1 MYEGI
6 TGLVTDP
13 IKGAKKEGAT
23 GFIKGV
29 GRGIAGVPLRVMGGV
44 FAVPGYTMKG
54 LYQEGM
60 KSKGA
65 NVQNYI
71 IAARISQGYDE
82 AQHVTREERDDIIA
96 TWKCLKLNVK
106 KKKNIGEDQM
116 DALHGLMKEKREK
129 RQQTWGKINSHFK
142 RPEARPTFPAAMD
155 HSSYEEMPDTTRTY
169 SATSGTR
176 SPVST
181 VGSSLHLTNSYP
193 RPHTAQSSSSQLP
206 LTPLQQRR
214 AQEDAEEA
222 ERLELEAAI
231 SASVAETS
239 RGNPEEDEM
248 IERAIRASMM
258 ELANAPENED
268 EEAALQRVMTASLE
282 EAGKHGATEEEQKL
296 LEETLKKSLLEKSG
310 TRRRGSDSEW
320 DSSDTEDDEEY
331 QRIIAESKEL
341 AHLHENHPVDYTAH
355 AAAGAQESGVL
366 PSNPGNGPNEEE
378 ELLKKALAESEAAE
392 KERLSALEKQKTE
405 EEIVMEYV
413 KKQSL
418 AEEEHRRRMAQGRD
432 VGGES
437 SSAAGNQ
444 TN

>member
-13 IKGAKKEGAT
+13 IKGAKKEGAA

-54 LYQEGM
+54 LYQESM
-60 KSKGA
+60 KNKGA

-82 AQHVTREERDDIIA
+82 AQYATPEEREDIVA
-96 TWKCLKLNVK
+96 TWKCIKLNVK
-106 KKKNIGEDQM
+106 KKKNIGEDQIE
-116 DALHGLMKEKREK
+116 ALHVLMKERRDK
-129 RQQTWGKINSHFK
+129 RQQKWAKINSHFK
-142 RPEARPTFPAAMD
+142 RPEARPSFSASID
-155 HSSYEEMPDTTRTY
+155 HSSYEDLPDPARTY
-169 SATSGTR
+169 SVTTGTR
-176 SPVST
+176 SP
-181 VGSSLHLTNSYP
+181 SSIAGLSLQQTNSYP
-193 RPHTAQSSSSQLP
+193 RPPTAHSTNSQLS

-222 ERLELEAAI
+222 ERQELEAAI
-231 SASVAETS
+231 RASVAETS
-239 RGNPEEDEM
+239 RGNPDEDDM
-248 IERAIRASMM
+248 IERAIRASMT
-258 ELANAPENED
+258 ELANAPEHED
-268 EEAALQRVMTASLE
+268 EEVALQRAMTASVE

-296 LEETLKKSLLEKSG
+296 LEETLKKSLLDKSA
-310 TRRRGSDSEW
+310 RKHGSDSEW
-320 DSSDTEDDEEY
+320 NSSDTEDDEEY

-341 AHLHENHPVDYTAH
+341 AHLHATDPTEYTGHTAS
-355 AAAGAQESGVL
+355 GSQESGVL

-378 ELLKKALAESEAAE
+378 ELLKKALAESEEAE
-392 KERLSALEKQKTE
+392 KARMSALEKQKTE

-418 AEEEHRRRMAQGRD
+418 AEEEHRRRLAEGRD

-437 SSAAGNQ
+437 SSAAGN
-444 TN
+444 